1 MRSKLILSAL
11 LLSALA
17 TPALAHVVIAN
28 PQGKAGSTF
37 IAGFRVGH
45 GCAGSPTTALTVT
58 VPESIVTARPQPK
71 AGWTLSM
78 MHAKLATP
86 VAGEG
91 GAIAERVSSITWS
104 GGALPADQYE
114 EFVVMLRL
122 PDTAGVLNV
131 PVLQTCQKGAE
142 NWAELPDASGKRP
155 AHPAASLTVTA
166 KDAAP

>member
-1 MRSKLILSAL
+1 MRSNLILPAL

-17 TPALAHVVIAN
+17 TPAMAHVVIAN
-28 PQGKAGSTF
+28 PQAKAGGTF
-37 IAGFRVGH
+37 IAGFRVSH
-45 GCAGSPTTALTVT
+45 GCAGSPTNTITVT

-78 MHAKLATP
+78 THAKLAAP

-91 GAIAERVSSITWS
+91 GPITERVSSITWS
-104 GGALPADQYE
+104 GGPLPADQYD

-122 PDTAGVLNV
+122 PDTAGTLNF
-131 PVLQTCQKGAE
+131 PVLQSCLKGAE

-166 KDAAP
+166 KDTTP